1 MKILNPINSYYIK
14 DIDGNY
20 NEVKITNIKV
30 IDNLISYND
39 IWEDQYFTLYEN
51 TFIKVNNGDKIDL
64 PNTLVEKNVWFE
76 FHNYGVIQATLVPIE
91 LDYVYG
97 TLVPTKY
104 KFTYNDRE
112 YELPENT
119 KFFSCKEHALEEGIK
134 IVKKLDGTEETIVGI
149 NELIKLTLPQ
159 QEAVN
164 EFVEVV
170 EKLKKLNVGII
181 NNEDNGTVSF
191 IDTEQVEVISDEC
204 FDGSEYV
211 INASNMEY
219 LEILSYKV
227 CNLYMN
233 WDSYGVFIKRKNVEN
248 LQQGKECV

>member
-20 NEVKITNIKV
+20 KEVKITNIK
-30 IDNLISYND
+30 INSDTILYNR

-51 TFIKVNNGDKIDL
+51 TFIKVNNEDKIDL
-64 PNTLVEKNVWFE
+64 PNKLIEKNVWFD

-91 LDYVYG
+91 LAYING
-97 TLVPTKY
+97 TLVPIKY
-104 KFTYNDRE
+104 KFTYKNHE
-112 YELPENT
+112 YELPEDT
-119 KFFSCKEHALEEGIK
+119 KFFSYKEHALEEGVK

-159 QEAVN
+159 QEAVT
-164 EFVEVV
+164 EFIEAV

-181 NNEDNGTVSF
+181 NNEDDGTVSF
-191 IDTEQVEVISDEC
+191 FDTEQEEVISDEC
-204 FDGSEYV
+204 FDGSEYI
-211 INASNMEY
+211 INASNAGE

-233 WDSYGVFIKRKNVEN
+233 WDSYGVFIKRKDVEN
-248 LQQGKECV
+248 LQQGKKCV

>member
-14 DIDGNY
+14 DIDGSY
-20 NEVKITNIKV
+20 KEVKIVNIKI

-39 IWEDQYFTLYEN
+39 VWENQYFTLHEN
-51 TFIKVNNGDKIDL
+51 TFVKVNNGDKIDF
-64 PNTLVEKNVWFE
+64 PNMLIKKNVWFE

-104 KFTYNDRE
+104 KFTYKNHE
-112 YELPENT
+112 YELPEDT
-119 KFFSCKEHALEEGIK
+119 KFFSCKEHALEEGVK
-134 IVKKLDGTEETIVGI
+134 IVKKLDGTEETIIGI

-159 QEAVN
+159 QEAVT
-164 EFVEVV
+164 EFIEAV

-181 NNEDNGTVSF
+181 NNEDNGEISF
-191 IDTEQVEVISDEC
+191 IDTGQVEVISDEC
-204 FDGSEYV
+204 FNGSEYV
-211 INASNMEY
+211 INASNAGE

-233 WDSYGVFIKRKNVEN
+233 WDSYGVFIKRKDVEN

>member
-14 DIDGNY
+14 DIDGSY
-20 NEVKITNIKV
+20 KEVKIVNIKI

-39 IWEDQYFTLYEN
+39 IWENQYFTLYEN
-51 TFIKVNNGDKIDL
+51 TFIKVNNGDKIDF
-64 PNTLVEKNVWFE
+64 PNKLIAKNVWFE

-104 KFTYNDRE
+104 KFTYNDQE
-112 YELPENT
+112 YKLPENT
-119 KFFSCKEHALEEGIK
+119 KFFSCKEHALEEGVK
-134 IVKKLDGTEETIVGI
+134 IVKKLDGTEETIIGI

-159 QEAVN
+159 QKAVTEFIEA
-164 EFVEVV
+164 V

-181 NNEDNGTVSF
+181 NNEDNGEVSF
-191 IDTEQVEVISDEC
+191 IDTELVEIISDEC
-204 FDGSEYV
+204 FNSTEYV
-211 INASNMEY
+211 INASNIGE
-219 LEILSYKV
+219 LEIPSYKV

-233 WDSYGVFIKRKNVEN
+233 WDCYGVFVKRKDVED
-248 LQQGKECV
+248 LQQSKECV

>member
-20 NEVKITNIKV
+20 KEVKITNIK
-30 IDNLISYND
+30 INSDTILYNN

-64 PNTLVEKNVWFE
+64 PNRLNKTNVWFE

-91 LDYVYG
+91 LDYING

-104 KFTYNDRE
+104 KFTYNDQE

-119 KFFSCKEHALEEGIK
+119 KFFSCKEHALEEGVK
-134 IVKKLDGTEETIVGI
+134 IVKKLDGTEETIIGI

-159 QEAVN
+159 QEAVA
-164 EFVEVV
+164 EFIEAV

-181 NNEDNGTVSF
+181 NNEDNGKVSF
-191 IDTEQVEVISDEC
+191 INTEQVEVISDEC
-204 FDGSEYV
+204 FDDSKYV
-211 INASNMEY
+211 INASNMED

-233 WDSYGVFIKRKNVEN
+233 WDSYGVFIKRKDVEN

>member
-14 DIDGNY
+14 DIDGSY
-20 NEVKITNIKV
+20 KEVKIVNIKI

-39 IWEDQYFTLYEN
+39 IWENQYFTLHEN
-51 TFIKVNNGDKIDL
+51 TFVKVNNGNKIDIS
-64 PNTLVEKNVWFE
+64 NTFTERNVWFE

-104 KFTYNDRE
+104 KFTYNDQE

-119 KFFSCKEHALEEGIK
+119 KFFSCKEHALEEGVK
-134 IVKKLDGTEETIVGI
+134 IVKKLDGTEETIIGI

-159 QEAVN
+159 QEAVA
-164 EFVEVV
+164 EFIKAV
-170 EKLKKLNVGII
+170 EKLNKLNVGII
-181 NNEDNGTVSF
+181 NNEDNGTVYF
-191 IDTEQVEVISDEC
+191 IDTERIEIISDEC
-204 FDGSEYV
+204 FNSSEYV
-211 INASNMEY
+211 INASNVWD

-233 WDSYGVFIKRKNVEN
+233 WDSYGVFIKRKDVED
-248 LQQGKECV
+248 LQQSKECV

>member
-14 DIDGNY
+14 DIDGSY
-20 NEVKITNIKV
+20 KEVKIVNIKI

-39 IWEDQYFTLYEN
+39 IWENQYFTLHEN
-51 TFIKVNNGDKIDL
+51 TFVKVNNGDKIDL

-91 LDYVYG
+91 LDYING

-104 KFTYNDRE
+104 KFTYNNQE

-119 KFFSCKEHALEEGIK
+119 RFFSCKEHALEEGVK
-134 IVKKLDGTEETIVGI
+134 IIKKLDGTEETIVGI

-159 QEAVN
+159 QEAVA
-164 EFVEVV
+164 EFIEAV

-181 NNEDNGTVSF
+181 NNEDDGTVSF

-211 INASNMEY
+211 INASNADD
-219 LEILSYKV
+219 LEIPSYKV

-233 WDSYGVFIKRKNVEN
+233 WDSYGVFIKRKDVEN

>member
-20 NEVKITNIKV
+20 KEVKITNIK
-30 IDNLISYND
+30 INSDTILYNR

-51 TFIKVNNGDKIDL
+51 TFIKVNNRDKIDL
-64 PNTLVEKNVWFE
+64 PNTLVEKNVWFD

-91 LDYVYG
+91 LAYINS
-97 TLVPTKY
+97 TLVPIKY
-104 KFTYNDRE
+104 KFTYKNHE

-119 KFFSCKEHALEEGIK
+119 KFFSCKEHALEEGVK

-159 QEAVN
+159 QEAVS
-164 EFVEVV
+164 EFIEAV

-181 NNEDNGTVSF
+181 NNEDNGTISF
-191 IDTEQVEVISDEC
+191 INTGQVEVISDEC
-204 FDGSEYV
+204 FDDSKYV
-211 INASNMEY
+211 INASNAGE

-233 WDSYGVFIKRKNVEN
+233 WDSYGVLIKRKDVEN

>member
-14 DIDGNY
+14 DIDESY
-20 NEVKITNIKV
+20 KEVKIVNIKI

-39 IWEDQYFTLYEN
+39 IWENQYFTLYEN
-51 TFIKVNNGDKIDL
+51 TFVKVNNGDKIDF
-64 PNTLVEKNVWFE
+64 PNMLIKKNVWFE

-104 KFTYNDRE
+104 KFTYNDQE

-119 KFFSCKEHALEEGIK
+119 KFFSCKEHALEEGVK

-159 QEAVN
+159 QKAVT
-164 EFVEVV
+164 EFIAAV

-191 IDTEQVEVISDEC
+191 IDTEEVEVISDEC
-204 FDGSEYV
+204 FDDSKYV
-211 INASNMEY
+211 INASNAGE

-233 WDSYGVFIKRKNVEN
+233 WDSYGVFIKRKDVEN

>member
-14 DIDGNY
+14 DIDGSY
-20 NEVKITNIKV
+20 KEVKIVNIKI

-39 IWEDQYFTLYEN
+39 IWENQYFTLYEN
-51 TFIKVNNGDKIDL
+51 TFVKVNNGDKIDF
-64 PNTLVEKNVWFE
+64 PNTFTERNVWFE

-91 LDYVYG
+91 LDYING

-104 KFTYNDRE
+104 KFTYNDQE

-119 KFFSCKEHALEEGIK
+119 KFFSCKEHALEEGVK
-134 IVKKLDGTEETIVGI
+134 IVKKLDGTEETIIGI

-159 QEAVN
+159 QKAVTEFIEA
-164 EFVEVV
+164 V

-191 IDTEQVEVISDEC
+191 IDTERVEVISDEC

-211 INASNMEY
+211 INASNAED
-219 LEILSYKV
+219 LEILSHKV

-233 WDSYGVFIKRKNVEN
+233 WDSYGVFIKRKNVED
-248 LQQGKECV
+248 LQQSKECV